1 MIEPHL
7 RASQQA
13 ILEYTGGRMGIS
25 AVPGSGKTWTLSR
38 LAANLILKTELEE
51 DQEILVVTF
60 SNTAA
65 DNFSTRI
72 GLFLKE
78 YGVMP
83 GLGYRVR
90 TLHGLAV
97 DILRMRPELAGL
109 SEDFTIID
117 DNQSNEIYDEIINR
131 WLTSHE
137 SELDDLL
144 IPDLKAEARRKN
156 VPDMLK
162 RVANAFIRTAKDLH
176 LSPEQVQQLYSSGT
190 ERAFLVEFSIEV
202 YAQYQNRLAY
212 LGGVDFNDM
221 MRLAY
226 RTLQLDPT
234 LVSQL
239 AHKWPYILEDEA
251 QDSSEIQQ
259 DILGLLTSQ
268 TGNWVR
274 VGDPNQ
280 SINESF
286 TTSKPDLLKDFLEQD
301 DVRAMDLPE
310 SGRSAPA
317 IIDLANTLNR
327 WVQKR
332 HPNLYA
338 RDALTDPLIE
348 PTKLGD
354 PQQNPE
360 NSPETVVINDRAFT
374 PEQELGFV
382 AHSAANWI
390 KANPEKTIAILAFTN
405 NHINKFV
412 KAVKQEGLEPV
423 DALLR
428 IPKSTQDTA
437 GTITHVLKFLNE
449 PTDSKLMGK
458 AFRAFYRDQFKEE
471 VTQGLIFELKGL
483 LDSIEKP
490 EEFLFAHP
498 DEDWLK
504 PFGEREFDEDELERL
519 ARFRSAVKNWQA
531 AATLPFDQCILMI
544 AHDLPLEPYEI
555 AVVYHIAGFIKDL
568 VQNNPALDRPELTKE
583 IEQISKSERDFA
595 KSRET
600 DEGFDP
606 TAHKGSIVLA
616 TMHKAKGLEWDKVY
630 LTSANNYDYP
640 SGDETDEYISER
652 WFIKGNRNLEAEAVE
667 AVYQL
672 VQKEDRPNPGPEL
685 TAYLARV
692 GLIRERLRLLYVG
705 ITRAKEALHISWNKA
720 RGRSKQALPI
730 IILSDYLKEKSS

>member
-1 MIEPHL
+1 MLEPHL

-13 ILEYTGGRMGIS
+13 ILEYTGGKMGIS

-38 LAANLILKTELEE
+38 LAANLILKTELKE

-65 DNFSTRI
+65 DNFTARI
-72 GLFLKE
+72 GTFLKE
-78 YGVMP
+78 YGVLP

-109 SEDFTIID
+109 SEDFSIID
-117 DNQSNEIYDEIINR
+117 ENQTDEIFDEVIAR
-131 WLTSHE
+131 WLSSHND
-137 SELDDLL
+137 ELDELFVPNLTKETRQKNISDLL
-144 IPDLKAEARRKN
+144 
-156 VPDMLK
+156 K
-162 RVANAFIRTAKDLH
+162 RIAMAFIRTAKDLH
-176 LSPEQVQQLYSSGT
+176 LSPENISQLVENET
-190 ERAFLVEFSIEV
+190 ERSVLFDFSLEL
-202 YAQYQNRLAY
+202 YQQYQARLAY

-226 RTLQLDPT
+226 QTLKLDPA

-239 AHKWPYILEDEA
+239 AHKWPFILEDEA
-251 QDSSEIQQ
+251 QDSSEMQQ
-259 DILGLLTSQ
+259 EILSLLTSQ

-286 TTSKPDLLKDFLEQD
+286 TTSKPDLLKDFITQK
-301 DVRAMDLPE
+301 DVKAMDLPE

-327 WVQKR
+327 WVQKH

-348 PTKLGD
+348 PTKPGD
-354 PQQNPE
+354 PQKNPN
-360 NSPETVVINDRAFT
+360 NSADTVVIIDRAFT
-374 PEQELGFV
+374 PEQELGYI
-382 AHSAANWI
+382 AHDAARWI
-390 KANPEKTIAILAFTN
+390 KANPEKTVAILAFTN

-412 KAVKQEGLEPV
+412 KAIKQEGLEPI
-423 DALLR
+423 DTLLR

-437 GTITHVLKFLNE
+437 GTITHVLNHLNN
-449 PTDSKLMGK
+449 PANAKLLGR
-458 AFRAFYRDQFKEE
+458 AFRAYFRDEYKDE
-471 VTQGLIFELKGL
+471 GNKDAIDELKRL
-483 LDSIEKP
+483 IDHLDFP
-490 EEFLFAHP
+490 EEFLFPHP
-498 DEDWLK
+498 DENWLGV
-504 PFGEREFDEDELERL
+504 FGGRDFTDTEIDRL
-519 ARFRSAVKNWQA
+519 SKFRNVVNQWHA
-531 AATLPFDQCILMI
+531 AATLPFDQCILTV
-544 AHDLPLEPYEI
+544 ALDLPMEANEI
-555 AVVYHIAGFIKDL
+555 AVVYHIASFVKDL
-568 VQNNPALDRPELTKE
+568 AENNPSYDRSALTEE
-583 IEQISKSERDFA
+583 IEKISKSERDFA

-606 TAHKGSIVLA
+606 SAYKGSVVLS

-652 WFIKGNRNLEAEAVE
+652 WFVKSNRNLEAEAVE
-667 AVYQL
+667 SVYQL
-672 VQKEDRPNPGPEL
+672 VRADDRTKPEPEL
-685 TAYLARV
+685 VAYIARV

-705 ITRAKEALHISWNKA
+705 ITRSKEALHISWNKA
-720 RGRSKQALPI
+720 RGRSQQALPI
-730 IILSDYLKEKSS
+730 RMLSEYLKEKSL